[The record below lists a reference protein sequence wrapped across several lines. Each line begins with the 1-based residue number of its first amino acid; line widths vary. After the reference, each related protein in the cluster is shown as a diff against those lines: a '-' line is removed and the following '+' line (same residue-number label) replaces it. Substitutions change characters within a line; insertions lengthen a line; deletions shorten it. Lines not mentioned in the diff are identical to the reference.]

1 MKRFLRCSLAVMAFA
16 FACSLTA
23 SAQLPQW
30 QDMHK
35 VKKGE
40 TVFGIAKEY
49 NISIEQLLD
58 ANPEMKE
65 PGYELKK
72 GTWVRVPFQKDGDK
86 NAKDVKEKKKD
97 KKNKTAQPAEVVPTV
112 KKVRVGVMLPLHNV
126 DGDGRRM
133 VEYYR
138 GLLMAINEL
147 RKEGIHTEVYTWN
160 VPKEADIRTTLL
172 DANAEKV
179 DIIFGP
185 LYTPMVQP
193 LAGFCKTHNIKMVI
207 PFSIN
212 GDDVATNPQ
221 IFQVYQ
227 EPNILL
233 GKSIAAYLERFPNY
247 HPVFID
253 CKDDKSD
260 KGPYTAGL
268 RKQLDLKAVEYNVT
282 SIETPAAN
290 FAKAFSTTKP
300 NVVVL
305 NSANSP
311 QLNKVFA
318 KLDALKKTNPALKIT
333 LYGYTEWL
341 MYQKYDQAKFYE
353 YDVYIPTYFYYN
365 PNADRTEAVEKA
377 YKESFKETMMEQYLP
392 RFALTG
398 YDHGMYFVRGVS
410 QFGKDFVGS
419 PAQSTYRPLQTR
431 LSFERVGTGGYK
443 NGHFQLIHFLPNQT
457 MEAITY

>member
-1 MKRFLRCSLAVMAFA
+1 MKRFLRCSLAVLALIFVS
-16 FACSLTA
+16 SL
-23 SAQLPQW
+23 SVFAQLPQW

-65 PGYELKK
+65 QGFELKK
-72 GTWVRVPFQKDGDK
+72 GMWVRVPFKKDGDK

-97 KKNKTAQPAEVVPTV
+97 KKNKNNEPVAVTQPV
-112 KKVRVGVMLPLHNV
+112 KKVSVGVMLPLHNV
-126 DGDGRRM
+126 NGDGRRM

-138 GLLMAINEL
+138 GLLMAFNDL
-147 RKEGIHTEVYTWN
+147 RKEGIHTEVFTWN
-160 VPKEADIRTTLL
+160 VPEEADIRTTLL

-179 DIIFGP
+179 DVIFGP

-212 GDDVATNPQ
+212 GNDVASNSQ
-221 IFQVYQ
+221 IFQIYQ
-227 EPNILL
+227 APNELL

-253 CKDDKSD
+253 RKDKTSD

-268 RKQLDLKAVEYNVT
+268 RKQLDLKAVEYKVT
-282 SIETPAAN
+282 SIETPAAD
-290 FAKAFSTTKP
+290 FAKAFSKDKP
-300 NVVVL
+300 NIVVL
-305 NSANSP
+305 NSAKSP
-311 QLNKVFA
+311 QLNKVFE
-318 KLDALKKTNPALKIT
+318 KLDAVKKANPALKIT

-353 YDVYIPTYFYYN
+353 YDVYIPTTFYYN
-365 PNADRTEAVEKA
+365 PSADKTEAVEKT

-398 YDHGMYFVRGVS
+398 YDHGMYFIRGIS
-410 QFGKDFVGS
+410 QYGKDFVGS
-419 PAQSTYRPLQTR
+419 PAQTTYRPLQTR

-443 NGHFQLIHFLPNQT
+443 NNHFQLIHFLPNQT
-457 MEAITY
+457 MESITY